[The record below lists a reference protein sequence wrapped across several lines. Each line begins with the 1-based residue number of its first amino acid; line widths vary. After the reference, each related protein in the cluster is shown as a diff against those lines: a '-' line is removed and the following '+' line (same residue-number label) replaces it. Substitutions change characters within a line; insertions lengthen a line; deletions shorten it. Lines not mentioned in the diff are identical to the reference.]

1 VPFIFMVYHTLLV
14 LRVAKD
20 NVGGE
25 PTEVVEIC
33 TEWGLDI

>member
-1 VPFIFMVYHTLLV
+1 MVHYTLLV

-25 PTEVVEIC
+25 PMEVVEIC
-33 TEWGLDI
+33 TGWGLDV